1 MRRCICPACELRQR
15 YTDERRTR
23 LVLLVAACLGAAAT
37 IATFAI
43 CGL

>member
-1 MRRCICPACELRQR
+1 MRRCVCDACVLRR
-15 YTDERRTR
+15 DVEEARRTR
-23 LVLLVAACLGAAAT
+23 LVLLIAACLGAAAT